1 MYTELQIR
9 RACMRGRRLSESGWI
24 ASLRT
29 KRLPHLGSR
38 GICAW
43 SGNFYALSL
52 TERLGIEDHGGL
64 LRLGLVHYNT
74 AEEVDR
80 VLKELAS
87 IA

>member
-1 MYTELQIR
+1 LDSVTPYEAAT
-9 RACMRGRRLSESGWI
+9 
-24 ASLRT
+24 
-29 KRLPHLGSR
+29 HLGGH

-52 TERLGIEDHGGL
+52 TERLGVEEHGGL
-64 LRLGLVHYNT
+64 LRLGLDHYNT